1 MDKIKE
7 ILEQV
12 MESNEFEDSDDF
24 IADGLLDSLQ
34 VMEMV
39 EAIEEA
45 FDIEISGRDIVPE
58 NFASV
63 EKIAELI
70 YKYDGEVD

>member
-12 MESNEFEDSDDF
+12 MESKEFESSEDF

-58 NFASV
+58 NFVSV

-70 YKYDGEVD
+70 CKYDGEVD